1 MAAVAVRQMMAG
13 AVTVG
18 VTVAAEVM
26 AVGAVVETERRFVE
40 ERTLHQ
46 EIS

>member
-1 MAAVAVRQMMAG
+1 
-13 AVTVG
+13 
-18 VTVAAEVM
+18 VM